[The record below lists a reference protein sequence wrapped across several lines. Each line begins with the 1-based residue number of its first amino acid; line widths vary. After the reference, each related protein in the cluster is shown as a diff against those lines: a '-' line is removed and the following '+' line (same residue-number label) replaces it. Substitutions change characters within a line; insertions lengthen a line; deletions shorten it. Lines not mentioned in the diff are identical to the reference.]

1 LSADLRFALAS
12 FVRAVNEDRRRTFP
26 MHDTTSLLSARNLRK
41 TYVKF
46 ANRIEVLRGLDLD
59 VAEGEFL
66 SVIGNSGSGK
76 STMLHLLGTLDK
88 PDDGRIYLE
97 GRRIDNLPAQER
109 DQLRN
114 RTFGFIFQF
123 YHLLP
128 ELNTLENV
136 LAPALISH
144 SVWSWWLNRRVLR
157 KAALEMLEKVGLS
170 HRLHHKPKELS
181 GGEMQRAA
189 IARALINRP
198 RVLLADEPT
207 GNLDSANGQHVMK
220 LLRDLNRQEGLSIV
234 MVTHNLDLVHDTDRV
249 VRLLDGRVEAH
260 DRISMPA
267 FASAGSE
274 K

>member
-1 LSADLRFALAS
+1 
-12 FVRAVNEDRRRTFP
+12 
-26 MHDTTSLLSARNLRK
+26 MHGTTPLLSAINLRK

-46 ANRIEVLRGLDLD
+46 ANRIEVLRGLDID

-76 STMLHLLGTLDK
+76 STMLHLLGTLDR
-88 PDDGRIYLE
+88 PDDGCIHLE
-97 GRRIDNLPAQER
+97 GRRIDNLPASER

-136 LAPALISH
+136 LAPAMITH
-144 SVWSWWLNRRVLR
+144 GVWSWFMNRRELR
-157 KAALEMLEKVGLS
+157 KAALEMIEKVGLS
-170 HRLHHKPKELS
+170 HRLNHRPQELS

-207 GNLDSANGQHVMK
+207 GNLDTANGQHVMQ
-220 LLRDLNRQEGLSIV
+220 LLRELNRQEGLTIV
-234 MVTHNLDLVHDTDRV
+234 MVTHNLELVHDTDRV
-249 VRLLDGRVEAH
+249 VRLFDGKVEAPEK
-260 DRISMPA
+260 ILMPG
-267 FASAGSE
+267 FAGVGAG

>member
-1 LSADLRFALAS
+1 
-12 FVRAVNEDRRRTFP
+12 
-26 MHDTTSLLSARNLRK
+26 MHGTMPLLSALNLKK
-41 TYVKF
+41 TYVKH
-46 ANRIEVLRGLDLD
+46 ANRIEVLRGIDID

-76 STMLHLLGTLDK
+76 STMLHLLGTLDT
-88 PDDGRIYLE
+88 PDDGCIHLE
-97 GRRIDNLPAQER
+97 GRRIDNLAAHER

-128 ELNTLENV
+128 EFNTLENV
-136 LAPALISH
+136 LTPALITH
-144 SVWSWWLNRRVLR
+144 SVWSWWMNKRELR
-157 KAALEMLEKVGLS
+157 KQAMEMLDRVGLS
-170 HRLHHKPKELS
+170 HRLNHKPKELS

-207 GNLDSANGQHVMK
+207 GNLDTANGQHVMK
-220 LLRDLNRQEGLSIV
+220 LLRDLNQQEGLTIV
-234 MVTHNLDLVHDTDRV
+234 MVTHNLELVHDTDRV
-249 VRLLDGRVEAH
+249 IRLQDGRVEIP
-260 DRISMPA
+260 DKNSLPT
-267 FASAGSE
+267 FDTLCAG

>member
-1 LSADLRFALAS
+1 
-12 FVRAVNEDRRRTFP
+12 
-26 MHDTTSLLSARNLRK
+26 MHGSHSLLTALNLRK
-41 TYVKF
+41 TYTKF
-46 ANRIEVLRGLDLD
+46 ANRIEVLRGLDID

-76 STMLHLLGTLDK
+76 STMLHLLGTLDR
-88 PDDGRIYLE
+88 PDDGCIHLE
-97 GRRIDNLPAQER
+97 GRRIDNLPAHER

-128 ELNTLENV
+128 ELSTLENV
-136 LAPALISH
+136 LAPAMITH
-144 SVWSWWLNRRVLR
+144 SVWSWWKNRREL
-157 KAALEMLEKVGLS
+157 KKQAMEMIEKVGLS
-170 HRLHHKPKELS
+170 HRLTHKPKELS

-207 GNLDSANGQHVMK
+207 GNLDTTNGQHIMQ
-220 LLRDLNRQEGLSIV
+220 LLRELNRQEGLTIV

-249 VRLLDGRVEAH
+249 VRLFDGKVETPTNVLA
-260 DRISMPA
+260 PT
-267 FASAGSE
+267 FAGCGVC

>member
-1 LSADLRFALAS
+1 MHGSHPLLTAL
-12 FVRAVNEDRRRTFP
+12 
-26 MHDTTSLLSARNLRK
+26 NLKK

-76 STMLHLLGTLDK
+76 STMLHLLGTLDR
-88 PDDGRIYLE
+88 PDDGCIHLE
-97 GRRIDNLPAQER
+97 GRRIDNLSAHER

-128 ELNTLENV
+128 ELTTLENV
-136 LAPALISH
+136 LAPAMITH
-144 SVWSWWLNRRVLR
+144 SVWNWFKNRRELR
-157 KAALEMLEKVGLS
+157 KQALEMLERVGLS
-170 HRLHHKPKELS
+170 HRLNHRPKELS

-207 GNLDSANGQHVMK
+207 GNLDTANGQHVMK
-220 LLRDLNRQEGLSIV
+220 LLRDLNQQEGLTIV

-249 VRLLDGRVEAH
+249 VRLLDGRVE
-260 DRISMPA
+260 RPENIPLPA
-267 FASAGSE
+267 FANAGR
-274 K
+274 

>member
-1 LSADLRFALAS
+1 
-12 FVRAVNEDRRRTFP
+12 
-26 MHDTTSLLSARNLRK
+26 MHGTTPLLSALNLKK

-66 SVIGNSGSGK
+66 TVIGNSGSGK
-76 STMLHLLGTLDK
+76 STMLHLLGTLDR
-88 PDDGRIYLE
+88 PDDGAIHLE
-97 GRRIDNLPAQER
+97 GRRIDNLPAKQR
-109 DQLRN
+109 DELRN

-128 ELNTLENV
+128 ELSTLENV
-136 LAPALISH
+136 MAPAMITH
-144 SVWSWWLNRRVLR
+144 GIWSWLVHRGEVR
-157 KAALEMLEKVGLS
+157 KHALELLERVGLT
-170 HRLHHKPKELS
+170 HRLTHRPKELS

-207 GNLDSANGQHVMK
+207 GNLDSGNGQHIMR
-220 LLRDLNRQEGLSIV
+220 LLRDLNRSEGLTIV
-234 MVTHNLDLVHDTDRV
+234 MVTHNLDLVHDTDRM
-249 VRLLDGRVEAH
+249 VRLTDGRVEPPEK
-260 DRISMPA
+260 ISMLP
-267 FASAGSE
+267 FASVAMG

>member
-1 LSADLRFALAS
+1 MPLLTAL
-12 FVRAVNEDRRRTFP
+12 
-26 MHDTTSLLSARNLRK
+26 NLRK

-46 ANRIEVLRGLDLD
+46 ANRIEVLRGVDLD

-76 STMLHLLGTLDK
+76 STMLHLLGTLDQ
-88 PDDGRIYLE
+88 PDDGTIHLE

-114 RTFGFIFQF
+114 HTFGFIFQF

-128 ELNTLENV
+128 ELNLLENV
-136 LAPALISH
+136 LMPAMITH
-144 SVWSWWLNRRVLR
+144 SVWSWWLNRRELH
-157 KAALEMLEKVGLS
+157 KAALEMLDKVGLS
-170 HRLHHKPKELS
+170 HRLKHRPKELS

-207 GNLDSANGQHVMK
+207 GNLDTANGQHIMQ
-220 LLRDLNRQEGLSIV
+220 LLRDLNQREGLTIV
-234 MVTHNLDLVHDTDRV
+234 MVTHNLDLVHETDRV
-249 VRLLDGRVEAH
+249 VRLLDGRVELPEK
-260 DRISMPA
+260 ISLPA
-267 FASAGSE
+267 FATAGAG